1 MYSQS
6 EVITKIV
13 KKTNPPAPLPDEFRI
28 YDDKAIHGW
37 LEKQGKGYFASSKW
51 KRLYVIVE
59 NQKLCYYADK
69 SMMTHK
75 GVLDFSKIRAKLS
88 VSNESTFKVSV
99 QIKGGAI
106 KEFTFRTISKGSLA
120 TWITLINMQ
129 MSNAEVQAASE
140 MLQMGEVL

>member
-1 MYSQS
+1 
-6 EVITKIV
+6 
-13 KKTNPPAPLPDEFRI
+13 
-28 YDDKAIHGW
+28 
-37 LEKQGKGYFASSKW
+37 
-51 KRLYVIVE
+51 
-59 NQKLCYYADK
+59 
-69 SMMTHK
+69 MMTHK